1 MRHSKSR
8 FIESRSED
16 PDISG
21 DARRVGT
28 GAVRKPHLLFSHLV
42 GTVGN
47 SADAVRFPTAP
58 TGEGANYVATGSVDT
73 Y

>member
-28 GAVRKPHLLFSHLV
+28 GAVRNRPYRV
-42 GTVGN
+42 GLNTV
-47 SADAVRFPTAP
+47 RLETAP
-58 TGEGANYVATGSVDT
+58 TGERGLPFNPT
-73 Y
+73 YKIAL